1 MKIIRNLQFHNGT
14 REELLPG
21 FDPGFPYIATRAEI
35 DRYAGRFAPWHW
47 HRSVELFYM
56 ESGTLEYF
64 VPGKHLVFP
73 AGSGGFVN
81 SNVLHM
87 TRAQAGAEDTV
98 QILHIFEPSLIAGEQ
113 GSRIWK
119 KYVEPVVMSGAFDI
133 FSLEQGNPGHGKILS
148 MIRNAFTIPQ
158 GDGFELRMREAL
170 SQIWLELREQ
180 MRSLPPDT
188 EGRQKT
194 NEKIRQMLTYI
205 YEHYADKI
213 SIAELASSGYLSQRE
228 CFRIFQEKLHT
239 TPAEYIKNYRVQ
251 MACRMLAQT
260 TETVTAVGYVC
271 GLGSASHFGKVFRET
286 VGCTPLQYRKK
297 WQDRDINRQ

>member
-1 MKIIRNLQFHNGT
+1 MKVIRNIQFQNGT

-21 FDPGFPYIATRAEI
+21 FDPGFPYISTRAEI
-35 DRYAGRFAPWHW
+35 DCYAGRFAPWHW

-87 TRAQAGAEDTV
+87 TRAQAGAGDTV
-98 QILHIFEPSLIAGEQ
+98 QILHIFEPSLVAGEQ

-119 KYVEPVVMSGAFDI
+119 KYVEPVVMSDVFDI
-133 FSLEQGNPGHGKILS
+133 FPLVQDDPGHEKILA
-148 MIRNAFTIPQ
+148 MIRNAFTVPE
-158 GDGFELRMREAL
+158 GDGFELRMRAAL
-170 SQIWLELREQ
+170 SDIWLELREQ

-188 EGRQKT
+188 GSRRKT
-194 NEKIRQMLTYI
+194 NERIRQMLTYI

-213 SIAELASSGYLSQRE
+213 SIAELASSAYLSQRE
-228 CFRIFQEKLHT
+228 CFRIFQDNLHT
-239 TPAEYIKNYRVQ
+239 TPAEYIKNYRIQ

-260 TETVTAVGYVC
+260 AETITVVGYVC
-271 GLGSASHFGKVFRET
+271 GLGSASHFGKVFREV